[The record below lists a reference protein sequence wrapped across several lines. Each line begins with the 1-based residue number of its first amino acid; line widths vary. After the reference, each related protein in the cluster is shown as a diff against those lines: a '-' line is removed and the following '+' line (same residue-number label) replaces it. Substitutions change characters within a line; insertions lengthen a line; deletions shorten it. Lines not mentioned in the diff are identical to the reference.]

1 VESPLRIRRL
11 EWLAGEKRT
20 VTVHKEFGCRY
31 MVDVGQAYFSPRL
44 SSERKRI
51 SDLVSPG
58 ECVVN
63 FFAGVGCFSIM
74 IAKHGRPRRIYS
86 IDLNPVALRYHA
98 ANVSL
103 NRVSGEIDMICGDAR
118 TIVASSLHGQADRV
132 LLPLPELAINSL
144 EAARQ
149 ALRNGVGTVHCYL
162 FVEARRKLEATQAT
176 FSKLKPVLGDLVTP
190 RNRARVHVIRSV
202 GPCRYQVCA
211 DIMYG

>member
-1 VESPLRIRRL
+1 
-11 EWLAGEKRT
+11 
-20 VTVHKEFGCRY
+20 
-31 MVDVGQAYFSPRL
+31 
-44 SSERKRI
+44 
-51 SDLVSPG
+51 
-58 ECVVN
+58 
-63 FFAGVGCFSIM
+63 
-74 IAKHGRPRRIYS
+74 
-86 IDLNPVALRYHA
+86 
-98 ANVSL
+98 
-103 NRVSGEIDMICGDAR
+103 
-118 TIVASSLHGQADRV
+118 
-132 LLPLPELAINSL
+132 LPLPELAINSL